1 MESESKSCIHFCLI
15 FISGRV
21 YPAPIG
27 TPWSAGGEFLWKR
40 LTLKERYLAS
50 LPWVNGLI
58 QSASQSY
65 QATAH
70 IANKRRYAFFQ
81 DRYTNQGVFIPRVC
95 SKRISGFDLFSS
107 GMNSLCQVAF
117 PFIGLFGTDRRMREI
132 SNLDLKGVQ
141 FHCSRKRDCKQHG
154 KDLMVRN
161 SNQLMAGITQR
172 LIPLS
177 AGMENGDWK
186 DF

>member
-1 MESESKSCIHFCLI
+1 MDKVLSCYRSITASFQSLKSIRPRPGFQTSKSVVDSWWIED
-15 FISGRV
+15 G
-21 YPAPIG
+21 
-27 TPWSAGGEFLWKR
+27 
-40 LTLKERYLAS
+40 S
-50 LPWVNGLI
+50 LLPSQ
-58 QSASQSY
+58 QSHPFPESCFNQSD

-107 GMNSLCQVAF
+107 GMNYLCQVAF
-117 PFIGLFGTDRRMREI
+117 PFIGLFGTDRRMRDI

-154 KDLMVRN
+154 KDWMVRN